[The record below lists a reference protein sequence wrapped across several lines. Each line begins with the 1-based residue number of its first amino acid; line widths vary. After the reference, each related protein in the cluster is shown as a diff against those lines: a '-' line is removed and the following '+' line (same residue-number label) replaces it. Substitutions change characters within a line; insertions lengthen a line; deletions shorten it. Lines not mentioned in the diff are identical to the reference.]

1 MANIK
6 LSKSQKV
13 TIAGVTFFSAIILGG
28 LNTTNVNAEITSQS
42 TTHQVVDQGNTE
54 TTDSGKDSNT
64 GEAPTDAGSDNGANT
79 SEQTGT
85 NTETGSEVSG
95 TDSGTGAA
103 SADTTT
109 NSGLKTD
116 NNEISENN
124 NISTYSSEPVAT
136 STSEVPVA
144 DSQGSTIDW
153 NNKTNYNQSGYSA
166 TSGVI
171 VNYSVTKPDGNGA
184 GAYNF
189 LPRGQSII
197 AGNPGDKVDLT
208 NVLPQGYVLDDSN
221 ADQLIQT
228 IGAAK
233 GENESDTDYINRIT
247 KNLIVKVKPE
257 FDGQG
262 LLGETRYV
270 IDIYDQNRVLV
281 AKNAYPDLYFEFES
295 DPTTGNRIMS
305 TSPVGFQFLIVN
317 QIQNFTTF
325 NGSGTVNPNEKI
337 LKDTQT
343 KMSNLVNFNLGGK
356 TLSSITTDQLQ
367 LGTSTTI
374 TAPDGY
380 TFNDGSTTKSIVI
393 GAASPMYMA
402 YYSTLGI
409 TDIDPSIHDLDIV
422 KGPGVFSDKE
432 VNLSVQNGVVWNP
445 SEAFNATNSTD
456 ENGNPITFDKLT
468 SVTIQKVGS
477 DAPETSST
485 IDLSK
490 PGSYT
495 ITYAYNGYSSIT
507 KVNITQTPVINSTP
521 NYTINLDSSNPWG
534 PKDTYVYGTDENGNR
549 LNVTDLTVTIDGVTS
564 DVAPTTPGEYT
575 VVYSYT
581 YGDNQTVTST
591 TVLHVIQN
599 PKLEFVFHFVK
610 IGTTINVTD
619 ILNFTNSYDEN
630 NHLLDKG
637 NKNITYTIDG
647 VVYHDGEMYNA
658 NKFGQIV
665 CTVSYLNV
673 DIKGPAIRVSQAP
686 VINVQNKDVLV
697 GDNITPSDL
706 FDTSTD
712 EFDSQL
718 SIDKITVT
726 IDGNEVKK
734 DTVIDTSKPGIHTII
749 YNYRYFNGI
758 DNDGMPIFSNVTKT
772 ATVTVSSNSTT
783 EPTTP
788 TTPTTPSSD
797 KEWVIDAPYLVKAD
811 DYAQIY
817 SSPSTADPVATRR
830 LAHDTDWM
838 VGLAVQNSEGTFYQ
852 VSTSE
857 WVKAEDMWAFKPI
870 DYVVYAN
877 DPDNT
882 QVFSTVDESKNTD
895 INLSYQ
901 TAWLVD
907 RVAVDNS
914 GNTWYRVGTS
924 NYVKESD
931 VTKTAPV
938 TSYNGTVQLTGSGD
952 VILYNLD
959 YYGNIKKSQRKA
971 SSGTTWISNNH
982 RKFKG
987 TTYHQ
992 ISNSEWVSEID
1003 SVFKKQN

>member
-28 LNTTNVNAEITSQS
+28 LNTTNVNAEITNQS
-42 TTHQVVDQGNTE
+42 TTHQVVDQGDTG
-54 TTDSGKDSNT
+54 TTDSGKDLNT
-64 GEAPTDAGSDNGANT
+64 GEAPTDTGSDNGANT

-103 SADTTT
+103 SADATT

-116 NNEISENN
+116 NNEISGN

-153 NNKTNYNQSGYSA
+153 NNRSEYNSSANSGI
-166 TSGVI
+166 I
-171 VNYSVTKPDGNGA
+171 VNYKVQGTDGEEIGD
-184 GAYNF
+184 
-189 LPRGQSII
+189 LKDQRGQAFIV
-197 AGNPGDKVDLT
+197 GNEGDTVDLT
-208 NVLPQGYVLDDSN
+208 NSLPQGYTFLYD
-221 ADQLIQT
+221 ADKQQT
-228 IGAAK
+228 IGKAYDGLNAQ
-233 GENESDTDYINRIT
+233 SYIDSIT
-247 KNLIVKVKPE
+247 KTIYVTKKSDAGE
-257 FDGQG
+257 FIPVIYQFEYGDKKFPITY
-262 LLGETRYV
+262 LGYLNENKGSGPARSFV
-270 IDIYDQNRVLV
+270 
-281 AKNAYPDLYFEFES
+281 
-295 DPTTGNRIMS
+295 
-305 TSPVGFQFLIVN
+305 PVGFQADMYTPPRGIY
-317 QIQNFTTF
+317 IP
-325 NGSGTVNPNEKI
+325 TVSYNTMNSSVSTKEVF
-337 LKDTQT
+337 KDNQT

-356 TLSSITTDQLQ
+356 TLSSITTEQLQ
-367 LGTSTTI
+367 FGKSTTI

-380 TFNDGSTTKSIVI
+380 TFSDGTTTKSIVI

-422 KGPGVFSDKE
+422 KAPGVFSDKE

-445 SEAFNATNSTD
+445 SEAFDATNSTD
-456 ENGNPITFDKLT
+456 ENGNSISFDKLT

-507 KVNITQTPVINSTP
+507 KVNITQTPAIHSIP
-521 NYTINLDSSNPWG
+521 EYSINLNVSKPWK
-534 PKDTYVYGTDENGNR
+534 PESTYQYGTDENGGR
-549 LNVTDLTVTIDGVTS
+549 LYITDLTVTIDGVIS

-665 CTVSYLNV
+665 CIVSYLNV

-734 DTVIDTSKPGIHTII
+734 DTVIDTSKLGIHTII

-758 DNDGMPIFSNVTKT
+758 DNDSMPIFSNVTKT
-772 ATVTVSSNSTT
+772 AIVTVSSNSTT
-783 EPTTP
+783 EP

-857 WVKAEDMWAFKPI
+857 WVKAEDMWTFKPI
-870 DYVVYAN
+870 GDVVYAN
-877 DPDNT
+877 DPDDT
-882 QVFSTVDESKNTD
+882 KVFSTVDPNKDTN

-924 NYVKESD
+924 NYVKASD

-938 TSYNGTVQLTGSGD
+938 TRYNGTVQLTGSGD
-952 VILYNLD
+952 VTLYNLD
-959 YYGNIKKSQRKA
+959 YYGNIKKAQRKA

>member
-1 MANIK
+1 M
-6 LSKSQKV
+6 

-42 TTHQVVDQGNTE
+42 TTNQVVDQGNTGA
-54 TTDSGKDSNT
+54 TDSGKDLNAES
-64 GEAPTDAGSDNGANT
+64 APTDTGSDNGANT

-85 NTETGSEVSG
+85 NTETWSEVSG

-103 SADTTT
+103 SADVTT

-116 NNEISENN
+116 NNEISGNN
-124 NISTYSSEPVAT
+124 NISAYSSEPVAT
-136 STSEVPVA
+136 TASEVPVA

-153 NNKTNYNQSGYSA
+153 NNRSEYNSSANSGI
-166 TSGVI
+166 I
-171 VNYSVTKPDGNGA
+171 VNYKVQGTDGEEIGD
-184 GAYNF
+184 
-189 LPRGQSII
+189 LKEQRGQAFIV
-197 AGNPGDKVDLT
+197 GNEGDTVDLT
-208 NVLPQGYVLDDSN
+208 NSLPQGYTFLDD
-221 ADQLIQT
+221 ADKQQT
-228 IGAAK
+228 IGKAYDGLNAQ
-233 GENESDTDYINRIT
+233 SYIDSIT
-247 KNLIVKVKPE
+247 KTIYVTKKVGV
-257 FDGQG
+257 GQFIPA
-262 LLGETRYV
+262 L
-270 IDIYDQNRVLV
+270 
-281 AKNAYPDLYFEFES
+281 
-295 DPTTGNRIMS
+295 
-305 TSPVGFQFLIVN
+305 FQFKYEDTKFPITYLGYLDEN
-317 QIQNFTTF
+317 K
-325 NGSGTVNPNEKI
+325 GSGSESLFPPIGFLVDRSTPPSGVLISTISYNGMFNTPLSKEVF
-337 LKDTQT
+337 KDTQT
-343 KMSNLVNFNLGGK
+343 KMPNLVNFNLGGK
-356 TLSSITTDQLQ
+356 TLSSITTDSIQ
-367 LGTSTTI
+367 LGNSIDI

-380 TFNDGSTTKSIVI
+380 TFSDGTTTKSIVI

-422 KGPGVFSDKE
+422 KAPGVFSDKE

-445 SEAFNATNSTD
+445 SEAFDATNSTD
-456 ENGNPITFDKLT
+456 ENGNSISFDKLT
-468 SVTIQKVGS
+468 SVTIQKVGNYT
-477 DAPETSST
+477 PETSST

-490 PGSYT
+490 SGSYT
-495 ITYAYNGYSSIT
+495 VTYAYNGYSSIT

-521 NYTINLDSSNPWG
+521 NYTINLDSSNPWE

-549 LNVTDLTVTIDGVTS
+549 LSVTDLTVTIDGVTS
-564 DVAPTTPGEYT
+564 DVAPTTPGDYT
-575 VVYSYT
+575 LVYSYT

-591 TVLHVIQN
+591 TALHVIQN

-610 IGTTINVTD
+610 IGTTLNVTD

-630 NHLLDKG
+630 NHLFDKG

-647 VVYHDGEMYNA
+647 VVYHDGEMYTA
-658 NKFGQIV
+658 NKFGRIE
-665 CTVSYLNV
+665 CAVSYLNV
-673 DIKGPAIRVSQAP
+673 EIKSTAIGVSQDP

-712 EFDSQL
+712 EFDSPL
-718 SIDKITVT
+718 SIDKITLT

-734 DTVIDTSKPGIHTII
+734 DTVIDTSKPEIHTII

-758 DNDGMPIFSNVTKT
+758 DNDSMPIFSNVTKT
-772 ATVTVSSNSTT
+772 ATLTVSSNSTT
-783 EPTTP
+783 EP

-817 SSPSTADPVATRR
+817 SSPSVADPVATRR

-838 VGLAVQNSEGTFYQ
+838 VGLAVQNGEGTFYQ

-870 DYVVYAN
+870 DDVVYAN

-907 RVAVDNS
+907 RVAVDNN

-924 NYVKESD
+924 NYVKASD
-931 VTKTAPV
+931 ITKTAPV
-938 TSYNGTVQLTGSGD
+938 TRYNGTVQLTGSGD
-952 VILYNLD
+952 VTLYNLD
-959 YYGNIKKSQRKA
+959 YYGNIKKAQRKA